1 MRALKRI
8 LFVATWL
15 VVVPTLA
22 YAQASASIT
31 GVVRDSS
38 GAVLPG
44 VTVEAASD
52 VLIEKVRSAVTDGS
66 GQYRIVDLRAGVYS
80 VTFTLTGFSTV
91 KREGVELTGSFTAS
105 INADLR
111 VGTVQETIT
120 VTGETPIVDVQSIR
134 RQVTVSND
142 VISAMPAA
150 RSYAGV
156 MMLIPATTTQAGAN
170 LDIQV
175 TPGMLVFGGAGGRNN
190 EARIQVDGLNTG
202 AAFNGAGV
210 SSYVVDIGNAQ
221 EISMTTSGGMGEA
234 EVGGPSFSIVPKTG
248 GNSFKGSV
256 YWSNVTDGMVGDN
269 YTQELKDRG
278 LTTPGKLYKLWDL
291 NVGIG
296 GPIAKDKVWFFGQF
310 RDEGS
315 HRTVPG
321 LFSNLNLGDP
331 TKWLYAVDQSRP
343 AVQAGSWRN
352 ASLRL
357 TVQPTARNKFN
368 LFWDQQI
375 PCQGA
380 GYLGTDEGCRQ
391 SGEGEI
397 ICGAPGSSNP
407 QCGPAGPN
415 VQGPEVGT
423 YLSGYGQRVQQATW
437 SSPINTKLLLEAG
450 FGTYLSQWGGIP
462 QPGSPFYNM
471 VSVTEQCTVANCA
484 AFGGIPNLIY
494 RSGTYRQNLQGTF
507 GWRASASYVT
517 GAQSMKF
524 GYQGGYLSD
533 SQFTY
538 TNDQFVSY
546 RLNGGVPNQITQNIN
561 SFPFEQR
568 VRYDSFYGQEQWTVG
583 RLTLQGALRFDHA
596 WSYFPEVTVPATR
609 FFTTPVT
616 YERTDG
622 VHSYKDIT
630 PRGGAAYDV
639 FGNGKTSLKVN
650 FGRYLQAAQNGLT
663 YGALRPTGRLT
674 TTATRTW
681 TDNDRDYVPDCD
693 LTNGLAQ
700 GPTTTGSVDG
710 CAQISDLGFGQQR
723 FTETL
728 NPELIGGWG
737 VRPGDWQ
744 YGVSVQQE
752 VLPRV
757 SVEFG
762 YNRRWLT
769 NFTVTDNLLQASTDF
784 GQFSVTAPN
793 DSRLPSEAQGRTL
806 SGLYNV
812 NQSVASQNSSEQRLA
827 SGYGNYSQKSNGIL
841 FNVSARPRNG
851 LVFQGGFSMGEVRSD
866 YCDVRSALPEQTLI
880 VSQTPSSNPNPT
892 NPWCNTSTSW
902 VSRYTGLGSYTVPKV
917 DVQFSGTFRSDRG
930 APLAANWAIT
940 QAGAPAAWTQIQQTL
955 GRSLSNNLSS
965 VTVNLVEPGTFYGD
979 RVNEFDMRI
988 AKILRFG
995 GTRTNIGFD
1004 LYNLLNSAPVLAYN
1018 LNYSPTNTAWLTP
1031 TSVLQPRFWKFSVQ
1045 FDF

>member
-1 MRALKRI
+1 MRVLKRI
-8 LFVATWL
+8 LFVATCL
-15 VVVPTLA
+15 AIPTMA
-22 YAQASASIT
+22 FAQASASIT
-31 GVVRDSS
+31 GVVKDAS

-44 VTVEAASD
+44 VTVEASSD
-52 VLIEKVRSAVTDGS
+52 VLIEKTRSAVTDGG
-66 GQYRIVDLRAGVYS
+66 GQYRIVDLRAGVYT
-80 VTFTLTGFSTV
+80 VTFSLNGFSTV
-91 KREGVELTGSFTAS
+91 KREGIELTGSFTAS
-105 INADLR
+105 VNADMR

-134 RQVTVSND
+134 RQVTVSNE
-142 VISAMPAA
+142 VISNMPAA

-156 MMLIPATTTQAGAN
+156 MQLIPATTSQVGSN

-210 SSYVVDIGNAQ
+210 SSYVPDISNAQ
-221 EISMTTSGGMGEA
+221 EISMTTSGGLGEA

-248 GNSFKGSV
+248 GNSFKGTV
-256 YWSNVTDGMVGDN
+256 YASNVTKGMVGDN
-269 YTQELKDRG
+269 YTDDLKARG
-278 LTTPGKLYKLWDL
+278 LTTPGKLYKLWDY
-291 NVGIG
+291 NVGLG
-296 GPIAKDKVWFFGQF
+296 GPVAKDKVWFFFQF

-321 LFSNLNLGDP
+321 LFNNLNLGDP

-352 ASLRL
+352 AALRL
-357 TVQPTARNKFN
+357 TVQPSVKNKFN

-391 SGEGEI
+391 SGDGEI

-437 SSPINTKLLLEAG
+437 SSPVNNKLLLEAG

-462 QPGSPFYNM
+462 QPGSPFYNL
-471 VSVTEQCTVANCA
+471 VGVTEQCTVANCA
-484 AFGGIPNLIY
+484 AFGNIPNLQY

-507 GWRASASYVT
+507 GWRGSATYVT

-524 GYQGGYLSD
+524 GYQGGFLKD

-538 TNDQFVSY
+538 RNDQFVSY
-546 RLNGGVPNQITQNIN
+546 RFNGGVPNQITENID
-561 SFPFEQR
+561 SFPLEQR
-568 VRYDSFYGQEQWTVG
+568 VRYDSFYGQEQWTIG
-583 RLTLQGALRFDHA
+583 RMTLQGALRFDRA
-596 WSYFPEVTVPATR
+596 YSYFPEVTVPATR

-622 VHSYKDIT
+622 VHSYKDIS
-630 PRGGAAYDV
+630 PRGGVAYDV

-650 FGRYLQAAQNGLT
+650 FGKYLQAAQNGLS

-681 TDNDRDYVPDCD
+681 TDRNNNYVPDCD
-693 LTNGLAQ
+693 LLNPLAQ
-700 GPTTTGSVDG
+700 STTTDF
-710 CAQISDLGFGQQR
+710 CAQISDTAFGQQK
-723 FTETL
+723 FTDTL
-728 NPELIGGWG
+728 APDLINGWG

-757 SVEFG
+757 SVEIG
-762 YNRRWLT
+762 YNHRWLT
-769 NFTVTDNLLQASTDF
+769 NFVVTDNTLQAPSDF
-784 GQFSVTAPN
+784 GQFAITAPA
-793 DSRLPSEAQGRTL
+793 DPRLPSEAQGRTI

-812 NQSVASQNSSEQRLA
+812 NQNVASSVQTVQTLA
-827 SGYGNYSQKSNGIL
+827 EPYGTYAQTANGVL
-841 FNVSARPRNG
+841 FNISARPRSG
-851 LVFQGGFSMGEVRSD
+851 LVFQGGVSTGNVRSN
-866 YCDVRSALPEQTLI
+866 YCDIRAAIPEQNLI
-880 VSQTPSSNPNPT
+880 IGALTPTSPPTPT
-892 NPWCNTSTSW
+892 NPWCDTSTSW
-902 VSRYTGLGSYTVPKV
+902 VSRYTGLGSYTVPKI
-917 DVQFSGTFRSDRG
+917 DVLFSGTFRSDRG
-930 APLAANWAIT
+930 APIAANWAIT
-940 QAGAPAAWTQIQQTL
+940 QAAAPATWAQIQQTL
-955 GRSLSNNLSS
+955 GRPLSNNLAS
-965 VTVNLVEPGTFYGD
+965 VSVNLIEPGTLYGD
-979 RVNEFDMRI
+979 RVNEFDIRL

-1004 LYNLLNSAPVLAYN
+1004 LYNILNAAPVLTYN
-1018 LNYSPTNTAWLTP
+1018 LNYSPTNTTWLTP
-1031 TSVLQPRFWKFSVQ
+1031 TAVLQPRFWKFSVQ